1 MIEFPTLVD
10 KLMVILKMFLFFTV
24 VLGYNIFEKFGAL
37 YILAMTFAVCICALL
52 DFSEFTCLLIVIFF
66 FNICVFLEFKSANII
81 ASLREM
87 DEIRKVYKDVAG
99 RAIFLIG
106 IYVVA
111 SIITTCLFFA
121 MFYEKKYELEPQ
133 IVELKVALEEAEEK
147 ADSLQPLTHNN
158 SNEFDIDAFER
169 APAEYGKTAQ
179 EDSKSNLK
187 KTSIEYIG
195 NLNSSI
201 VHRSNCSSVSK
212 MSPSNMV
219 EFDSLDEALDEGY
232 APCKRC
238 KP

>member
-1 MIEFPTLVD
+1 M
-10 KLMVILKMFLFFTV
+10 
-24 VLGYNIFEKFGAL
+24 
-37 YILAMTFAVCICALL
+37 
-52 DFSEFTCLLIVIFF
+52 FF

-111 SIITTCLFFA
+111 SIIITCLFFA

-179 EDSKSNLK
+179 EDSKSNFK
-187 KTSIEYIG
+187 KTNIEYIG

>member
-179 EDSKSNLK
+179 EDSKSNFK
-187 KTSIEYIG
+187 KTNIEYIG

-232 APCKRC
+232 VPCKRC

>member
-10 KLMVILKMFLFFTV
+10 KLIVILKMFLFFTV
-24 VLGYNIFEKFGAL
+24 VLGGNIFKKIGVL
-37 YILAMTFAVCICALL
+37 YALAMLFIIFICVLL
-52 DFSEFTCLLIVIFF
+52 DFSEFTCSLIVILF

-81 ASLREM
+81 ASLREI
-87 DEIRKVYKDVAG
+87 DDIRKVNKDVAD

-106 IYVVA
+106 TYVVA
-111 SIITTCLFFA
+111 SIIITCLFFA

-133 IVELKVALEEAEEK
+133 IVELKVALEEAEGK

-179 EDSKSNLK
+179 EDSKSNFK

-219 EFDSLDEALDEGY
+219 EFDSLGEALDEGY

>member
-147 ADSLQPLTHNN
+147 ADSLQPLTHNK

-179 EDSKSNLK
+179 EDSKSNFK

-232 APCKRC
+232 TPCKSC

>member
-66 FNICVFLEFKSANII
+66 FNICVFLEFKSANVI

-179 EDSKSNLK
+179 EDSKSNFK

>member
-10 KLMVILKMFLFFTV
+10 KLIVILIMFLSFTV
-24 VLGYNIFEKFGAL
+24 ILGCNIFEKFGAL
-37 YILAMTFAVCICALL
+37 YILAMTFAVSICALL
-52 DFSEFTCLLIVIFF
+52 DFSDFTCLLIVMFF

-111 SIITTCLFFA
+111 SIIITCLFFA

-179 EDSKSNLK
+179 EDSKSNFK
-187 KTSIEYIG
+187 KTNIEYIG